1 VVAGVLVGQA
11 VLYGPALVGR
21 RILLPLEGLAEPGV
35 YLPSPKATA
44 QLEQHDLTLTDLIYV
59 MEPAR
64 RFAASELAAGRL
76 PLWTPHQFAGAPVP
90 TVVWSRYSPFL
101 LLASC
106 TSSPFVLPWIEML
119 MAMVAGIGA
128 YLFFRRVLE
137 VGLWPAVV
145 VAWCFPLTGFFVFWQ
160 GFRTATAVV
169 WLPWLLL
176 AVDRVVR
183 RSNGMAAIGLGTVTG
198 LLLICGQLDNSAQ
211 VLLASG
217 IYALWRLADAAFWQR
232 RRRQAAHAILVLTL
246 GWGLGLCLSAPSLL
260 PEWDYVRSGSRM
272 LRRATGEEARPPV
285 GLSALPQVVL
295 PDMYGATRTGSFR
308 IVNGSQ
314 NESSAAAY
322 PGLLMALVLAPLA
335 WTSRRHRALN
345 GLWCA
350 LGFFALGWCLNV
362 PGLVTV
368 LRLPG
373 LNLLSHN
380 RFVFATSFSLLAL
393 GAVGLDV
400 VAGGRIE
407 RRWWF
412 WLPAGL
418 LLGLAAWCC
427 FRAVVPPLQETYAR
441 AEQALRE
448 GGLGDRGRVGERLQ
462 HIHAWFVW
470 RYAAAAV
477 LCGLGCVSWLLLW
490 FRRTWSWWVVPI
502 SGVLLLG
509 DLAWFGHGRSPQS
522 DPALYYPRIPALEQ
536 IAHGPPGRMVGY
548 HCLPAALAQIVGLR
562 DIRGYDGVDP
572 ARLVEVMMLAAGEG
586 FRIPSYALT
595 QWYVPRLAITAAGE
609 LQLSPIMDM
618 LNVRYVVFRGTPP
631 KGLRPEVQSPDYWVM
646 VNRNALPRAFVPR
659 RVERITDDRERLGR
673 LGAPS
678 FDPREVAYV
687 ESPVGLP
694 SAIHGSAEIVL
705 DLPTHVRIEVS
716 MDSPGLVVLADL
728 WDVGWRAYLH
738 GRPLAVLRVN
748 HTLRGVVVPAGNATL
763 EFRYEPAGMELV
775 LGLAGLAVMVILSI
789 VLASRRRLSRRPAIA
804 GSG

>member
-1 VVAGVLVGQA
+1 
-11 VLYGPALVGR
+11 
-21 RILLPLEGLAEPGV
+21 
-35 YLPSPKATA
+35 
-44 QLEQHDLTLTDLIYV
+44 
-59 MEPAR
+59 
-64 RFAASELAAGRL
+64 
-76 PLWTPHQFAGAPVP
+76 
-90 TVVWSRYSPFL
+90 
-101 LLASC
+101 
-106 TSSPFVLPWIEML
+106 
-119 MAMVAGIGA
+119 
-128 YLFFRRVLE
+128 
-137 VGLWPAVV
+137 
-145 VAWCFPLTGFFVFWQ
+145 
-160 GFRTATAVV
+160 
-169 WLPWLLL
+169 
-176 AVDRVVR
+176 
-183 RSNGMAAIGLGTVTG
+183 
-198 LLLICGQLDNSAQ
+198 
-211 VLLASG
+211 
-217 IYALWRLADAAFWQR
+217 
-232 RRRQAAHAILVLTL
+232 
-246 GWGLGLCLSAPSLL
+246 
-260 PEWDYVRSGSRM
+260 
-272 LRRATGEEARPPV
+272 
-285 GLSALPQVVL
+285 
-295 PDMYGATRTGSFR
+295 
-308 IVNGSQ
+308 
-314 NESSAAAY
+314 
-322 PGLLMALVLAPLA
+322 
-335 WTSRRHRALN
+335 
-345 GLWCA
+345 
-350 LGFFALGWCLNV
+350 
-362 PGLVTV
+362 
-368 LRLPG
+368 
-373 LNLLSHN
+373 
-380 RFVFATSFSLLAL
+380 
-393 GAVGLDV
+393 
-400 VAGGRIE
+400 
-407 RRWWF
+407 
-412 WLPAGL
+412 
-418 LLGLAAWCC
+418 
-427 FRAVVPPLQETYAR
+427 
-441 AEQALRE
+441 
-448 GGLGDRGRVGERLQ
+448 
-462 HIHAWFVW
+462 
-470 RYAAAAV
+470 
-477 LCGLGCVSWLLLW
+477 
-490 FRRTWSWWVVPI
+490 
-502 SGVLLLG
+502 LG

-763 EFRYEPAGMELV
+763 EFRYEPAGMDLG